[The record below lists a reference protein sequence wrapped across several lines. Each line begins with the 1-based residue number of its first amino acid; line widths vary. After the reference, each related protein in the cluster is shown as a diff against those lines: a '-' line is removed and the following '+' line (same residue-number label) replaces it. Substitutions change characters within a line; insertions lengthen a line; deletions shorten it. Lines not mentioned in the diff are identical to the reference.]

1 MLKLDRIGQPLGTR
15 LTADQHEE
23 RGRGDL
29 LGLVLLAVVQGEGF
43 EVIGSVPVG
52 DFSVQPHGDVGG
64 GPDLPGQIVRH
75 GARQAISPHQHGH
88 LPAYRARCSA
98 ARSGEDLM
106 NLTC

>member
-1 MLKLDRIGQPLGTR
+1 VLKLDRIGQPLGTR

-29 LGLVLLAVVQGEGF
+29 LGLVLLAVVQGEGV
-43 EVIGSVPVG
+43 EVIGSVHLG
-52 DFSVQPHGDVGG
+52 DLGAQADPDIGGDVDF
-64 GPDLPGQIVRH
+64 PDEVVRH

-106 NLTC
+106 DLTC